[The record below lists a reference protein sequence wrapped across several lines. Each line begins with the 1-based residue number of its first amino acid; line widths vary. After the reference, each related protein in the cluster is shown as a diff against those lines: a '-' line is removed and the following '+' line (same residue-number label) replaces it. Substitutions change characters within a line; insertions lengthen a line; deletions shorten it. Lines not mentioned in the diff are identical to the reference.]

1 MSSAPPVAEQL
12 NSMRE
17 LNRRLERENDQLA
30 ERNGELDT
38 QLQDL
43 TRKLE
48 LYEEQVAWLK
58 NKLYGRGTEKL
69 SDAERQQ
76 LRLFD
81 EIESSADGE
90 AEDDPPAADQAD
102 GAAPKPRR
110 RPKRKPLP
118 EWLPRVERVID
129 VPEQDKQCACGHEMV
144 RIGEDCAERFD
155 VIPPQ
160 MQVIRIVR
168 PKYACHHCEGSGDED
183 RPAVRVAPAPPAL
196 IPKGLASAGLLA
208 FIATAKFC
216 DALPLYRQERQF
228 ARLGIELSRRTMSD
242 WMIAAAAACE
252 PLLELLRELLRSG
265 PKLQIDETTVQVLK
279 EPGRDNTTKSYVW
292 VARGGPPET
301 PVLVYRYEPSRGAWV
316 PADIIGDYQGYVQ
329 TDGYEGYER
338 PCSRPG
344 VVHVG
349 CLAHVR
355 RAFKEAADAQGKV
368 SSRVGTAHQAVAY
381 IAKLY
386 RIESE
391 LSEYRESDP
400 ERFLAE
406 RRARAQPV
414 LDKMYRWLRQKQ
426 DQVPPSTA
434 LGKAIAFALGQ
445 WPKLIRYLDHPQ
457 LTPDNNSCE
466 QAIRPFVIGRKNW
479 LFSGSPRGAAASAL
493 LYSLIET
500 AKANGREPY
509 GYLREL
515 FERLPVARTRADYLA
530 LLPTARPP
538 P

>member
-12 NSMRE
+12 DAMRE
-17 LNRRLERENDQLA
+17 ENRRLEREMDQLA
-30 ERNGELDT
+30 QRNGELDT

-43 TRKLE
+43 ARKLE
-48 LYEEQVAWLK
+48 LYEEQLAWLK

-76 LRLFD
+76 LQLFD
-81 EIESSADGE
+81 EIESSAAGE
-90 AEDDPPAADQAD
+90 PEDDPPEADPAA
-102 GAAPKPRR
+102 GAAAKPRR

-129 VPEQDKQCACGHEMV
+129 LPERDKQCACGHEMV

-196 IPKGLASAGLLA
+196 IPKGLASEGLLA

-216 DALPLYRQERQF
+216 DALPLYRQQRQF
-228 ARLGIELSRRTMSD
+228 ARLGVELSRRTMSD

-265 PKLQIDETTVQVLK
+265 PKLQIDETTVQVLQ
-279 EPGRDNTTKSYVW
+279 EPGRDNTTNSYVW

-316 PADIIGDYQGYVQ
+316 AADIIGDYQGYVQ

-349 CLAHVR
+349 CWAHVR
-355 RAFKEAADAQGKV
+355 RGFKEAADALGKV
-368 SSRVGTAHQAVAY
+368 SNRAGTAHQALAY
-381 IAKLY
+381 IVKLY

-400 ERFLAE
+400 DRFLAE
-406 RRARAQPV
+406 RRARVQPV
-414 LDKMYRWLRQKQ
+414 LDKMYAWLRQKQ
-426 DQVPPSTA
+426 NQVVPSTA
-434 LGKAIAFALGQ
+434 VGEAIAFALGQ
-445 WPKLIRYLDHPQ
+445 WPKLIRYLDHPL
-457 LTPDNNSCE
+457 LTPDNNTCE

-509 GYLREL
+509 AYLREL
-515 FERLPVARTRADYLA
+515 FEKLPLARTRADYLA

>member
-1 MSSAPPVAEQL
+1 MSSAPPLAEQL
-12 NSMRE
+12 DAMRE
-17 LNRRLERENDQLA
+17 QNRRLERENDQLA
-30 ERNGELDT
+30 GHNGDPVSRNGELGT

-90 AEDDPPAADQAD
+90 PEDEPPAADQAA
-102 GAAPKPRR
+102 GAAAKPRR

-129 VPEQDKQCACGHEMV
+129 LAEQDKQCACGHEMV

-160 MQVIRIVR
+160 MQVIRTVR

-183 RPAVRVAPAPPAL
+183 RPAVRMAPAPPAL

-216 DALPLYRQERQF
+216 DALPLYRQQRQF
-228 ARLGIELSRRTMSD
+228 ARLGVELSRRTMSD

-252 PLLELLRELLRSG
+252 PLLELLVERLRSG
-265 PKLQIDETTVQVLK
+265 PALQIDENTVQVLK
-279 EPGRDNTTKSYVW
+279 EPNRDNTTKSYVW
-292 VARGGPPET
+292 VARGGPPEA

-316 PADIIGDYQGYVQ
+316 AADVIGDYQGYVQ
-329 TDGYEGYER
+329 TDGYGGYER

-344 VVHVG
+344 IVHVG
-349 CLAHVR
+349 CWAHLR
-355 RAFKEAADAQGKV
+355 RAFKEAADAQSKV
-368 SSRVGTAHQAVAY
+368 SNRVGTAHQALAY

-391 LSEYRESDP
+391 LSEYRQSDP
-400 ERFLAE
+400 DQFAAE

-414 LDKMYRWLRQKQ
+414 LDKMYGWLRQKQ
-426 DQVPPSTA
+426 DQVPPRTA
-434 LGKAIAFALGQ
+434 VGKAISFALGQ
-445 WPKLIRYLDHPQ
+445 WPKVIRYL
-457 LTPDNNSCE
+457 LGVS
-466 QAIRPFVIGRKNW
+466 GR
-479 LFSGSPRGAAASAL
+479 
-493 LYSLIET
+493 
-500 AKANGREPY
+500 
-509 GYLREL
+509 
-515 FERLPVARTRADYLA
+515 
-530 LLPTARPP
+530 
-538 P
+538 

>member
-12 NSMRE
+12 DSMRE
-17 LNRRLERENDQLA
+17 QNRRLEREKDQLA

-69 SDAERQQ
+69 SDAEREQ

-90 AEDDPPAADQAD
+90 PEDDPPAVDQAA

-110 RPKRKPLP
+110 SPKRQPLP

-129 VPEQDKQCACGHEMV
+129 LQEQDKQCACGHEMV
-144 RIGEDCAERFD
+144 RIGEDSAERLD

-160 MQVIRIVR
+160 MQVIRTVR

-183 RPAVRVAPAPPAL
+183 RPAVRVALAPPAL

-228 ARLGIELSRRTMSD
+228 ARLGIKLSRRTMSG

-252 PLLELLRELLRSG
+252 PLLDLLRELLRSG

-301 PVLVYRYEPSRGAWV
+301 PVLIYRYEPSRGAWV

-329 TDGYEGYER
+329 TDGYEGYGR

-344 VVHVG
+344 IVHVG

-355 RAFKEAADAQGKV
+355 RAFKDAADALGKV
-368 SSRVGTAHQAVAY
+368 SSRVGTAHQALAY
-381 IAKLY
+381 IGKLY
-386 RIESE
+386 RIEAE
-391 LSEYRESDP
+391 LAEYRQSDP
-400 ERFLAE
+400 DRFAAE

-414 LDKMYRWLRQKQ
+414 LDKMYGWLRKKQ
-426 DQVPPSTA
+426 NQVVPSSA

-445 WPKLIRYLDHPQ
+445 WPKLIRYLDHPL

-509 GYLREL
+509 RYLREL
-515 FERLPVARTRADYLA
+515 FEMLPLARTRADYLA